1 MPVLQNLYQV
11 YKISSTTLVENE
23 FKIEQ
28 YTRKQAMRDG
38 NLVSIGD
45 NLLFY
50 KIRDY
55 YGDKRSHEEI
65 FYKIQEL
72 RKTSKLCKLNGEY
85 DGVKVV
91 EQQISDILFVKDVIV
106 VTCEKKKDYSP
117 LVNGF
122 VVNGIKFKRLL
133 DGQYQ
138 LFDATI
144 GTKR

>member
-28 YTRKQAMRDG
+28 YTKKQAMRDG

-65 FYKIQEL
+65 FYKIQE
-72 RKTSKLCKLNGEY
+72 S
-85 DGVKVV
+85 
-91 EQQISDILFVKDVIV
+91 
-106 VTCEKKKDYSP
+106 
-117 LVNGF
+117 
-122 VVNGIKFKRLL
+122 
-133 DGQYQ
+133 
-138 LFDATI
+138 
-144 GTKR
+144 

>member
-28 YTRKQAMRDG
+28 YTKKQAMRDG

-65 FYKIQEL
+65 FYKVQEL

-85 DGVKVV
+85 DGVK
-91 EQQISDILFVKDVIV
+91 
-106 VTCEKKKDYSP
+106 
-117 LVNGF
+117 
-122 VVNGIKFKRLL
+122 
-133 DGQYQ
+133 
-138 LFDATI
+138 
-144 GTKR
+144 